1 MNFADADPKATRS
14 PIVQGSASMRNAK
27 VEAINRFDGPAN
39 GIMFRKNEVKTI
51 PNSSN
56 SVANHFSPY
65 SHV

>member
-1 MNFADADPKATRS
+1 
-14 PIVQGSASMRNAK
+14 
-27 VEAINRFDGPAN
+27 
-39 GIMFRKNEVKTI
+39 MFRKNEVKTI